1 MPADPSGAKYLT
13 RGFERSACGRLSGH
27 LETVAVLVDP
37 AGGLLVFEKR
47 RLKRFSCPRH
57 R

>member
-37 AGGLLVFEKR
+37 AGGLLVFEK
-47 RLKRFSCPRH
+47 
-57 R
+57 